1 MPKAGIASTGTML
14 ALIAIGATL
23 ATKDNCVIVKG
34 VGVAPGC
41 AYKAALKP
49 GRTLF
54 GKAILG
60 IL

>member
-14 ALIAIGATL
+14 PLTARGDTL
-23 ATKDNCVIVKG
+23 ATKDNCAIVKG

-41 AYKAALKP
+41 AYNAAVKP

-54 GKAILG
+54 GKAILS